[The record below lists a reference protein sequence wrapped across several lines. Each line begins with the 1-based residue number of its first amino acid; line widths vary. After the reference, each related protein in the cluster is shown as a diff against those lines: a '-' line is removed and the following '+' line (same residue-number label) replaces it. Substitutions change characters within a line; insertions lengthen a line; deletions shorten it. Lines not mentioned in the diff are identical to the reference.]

1 MADNSVVIKNTV
13 KLVNQITASRDPK
26 FDDDE
31 TRYLVTTLLGEL
43 CDKFSKSPK
52 MVAAIMQH
60 LQDCGFDVVNG
71 VKSEN
76 TFRFIET
83 FGNRIARMNEVQ
95 LQRVR
100 EINNVLFKVDA

>member
-13 KLVNQITASRDPK
+13 KLVNQITASKDTR
-26 FDDDE
+26 FDEDE

-43 CDKFSKSPK
+43 CDKFNKSPK
-52 MVAAIMQH
+52 MVAAILQH
-60 LQDCGFDVVNG
+60 LHDCGFDVTNG

-83 FGNRIARMNEVQ
+83 FGTRINSLNDIQ
-95 LQRVR
+95 IQRVR
-100 EINNVLFKVDA
+100 EINNALFNVTA